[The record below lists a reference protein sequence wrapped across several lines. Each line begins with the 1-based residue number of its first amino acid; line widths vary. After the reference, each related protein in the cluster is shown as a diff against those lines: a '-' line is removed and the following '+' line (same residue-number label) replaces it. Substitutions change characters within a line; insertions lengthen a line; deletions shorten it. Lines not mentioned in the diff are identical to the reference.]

1 MKRTTLFA
9 IGLIA
14 SAAAAGTAMA
24 EGASQRGTHAGRG
37 APENHQGGMA
47 GTDQAGGM
55 GNMGGMM
62 EMMHVQMK
70 SGGMM
75 GGMGSTGGGM
85 MGGMGSMG
93 SGMMG
98 GMGSMGSGMMGGAV
112 DSAFDTD
119 GDGTVSPEEMR
130 AGLAAQ
136 LKEYDADGN
145 GVLSIAEFETL
156 NSAATRNLMVDRF
169 QALDEDGDGQ
179 ITSAE
184 MAAPAVRLEKMM
196 AMRARGAAG
205 AGSGGQ
211 MPMGQGAGEGMG
223 QDDMMK
229 NGGN

>member
-14 SAAAAGTAMA
+14 SSAAAGTAMA

-75 GGMGSTGGGM
+75 GGMGS
-85 MGGMGSMG
+85 MGG
-93 SGMMG
+93 GMMG

-156 NSAATRNLMVDRF
+156 NSATIRNLMVDRF

-184 MAAPAVRLEKMM
+184 MAAPAVRFEKMM
-196 AMRARGAAG
+196 AMRARADAG
-205 AGSGGQ
+205 ADAGGQ
-211 MPMGQGAGEGMG
+211 MPMGQGAG
-223 QDDMMK
+223 K
-229 NGGN
+229 GNIR

>member
-14 SAAAAGTAMA
+14 SSAAAGTAMA

-98 GMGSMGSGMMGGAV
+98 GAV

-156 NSAATRNLMVDRF
+156 NSATIRNLMVDRF
-169 QALDEDGDGQ
+169 QALDEDG
-179 ITSAE
+179 E
-184 MAAPAVRLEKMM
+184 RAAPAVRFEKMM
-196 AMRARGAAG
+196 AMRARADAG
-205 AGSGGQ
+205 ADAGGQ
-211 MPMGQGAGEGMG
+211 MPMGQGAGKGIG

>member
-14 SAAAAGTAMA
+14 SSAAAGTAMA

-75 GGMGSTGGGM
+75 GGMGS
-85 MGGMGSMG
+85 MGG
-93 SGMMG
+93 GMMG

-156 NSAATRNLMVDRF
+156 NSATIRNLMVDRF

-184 MAAPAVRLEKMM
+184 MAAPAVRFEKMM
-196 AMRARGAAG
+196 AMRARADA
-205 AGSGGQ
+205 GGQ
-211 MPMGQGAGEGMG
+211 MPMGQGAGKGIG